1 MLYTFQSGPQRMSV
15 VVVGYGTKLCSFYS
29 ANMVFFLKGKSS
41 VYEREYFPFYNVFGF
56 FKINFF

>member
-1 MLYTFQSGPQRMSV
+1 MSV

-41 VYEREYFPFYNVFGF
+41 VYERESFPFYNVFGF